1 VTLVVRISLGIAAIA
16 LALTACS
23 SSQPAAAICAT
34 DPRVETFSPGL
45 ASTGAAG
52 MTVKIVTATPTPIQQ
67 GLNDWGIELLDAGGQ
82 PVDGA
87 TIDVKP
93 TMPDHGHPS
102 PTVATVTAQ
111 GQGHYDLANI
121 NPSMRGVWLVT
132 LVIASPQG
140 SDQVSFTFCVDG
152 TS

>member
-1 VTLVVRISLGIAAIA
+1 VLLTVTA
-16 LALTACS
+16 LALAACS
-23 SSQPAAAICAT
+23 SPQPAAAFCAT

-45 ASTGAAG
+45 ASKGAAG
-52 MTVKIVTATPTPIQQ
+52 MTAKILTATPAPIQQ
-67 GLNDWGIELLDAGGQ
+67 GLNEWGIELLDSGGQ

-93 TMPDHGHPS
+93 TMPDHGHGS

-111 GQGHYDLANI
+111 GQGHYDLSNI
-121 NPSMRGVWLVT
+121 NLSMRGVWLVT
-132 LVIASPQG
+132 LVIASSQG